1 MGRSSSCPEDCPPSA
16 SAGGAPAD
24 WSSESGARVPFLEEL
39 REQTGRVRL
48 RRLLRLLCRAL
59 LARSVRL
66 LIGERQQL
74 LLGVDAAGE
83 ELLEA
88 TWVSHRAP
96 VSAGNRVTPHE
107 PEVRFVQRVEPDGMV
122 GSWLLGE
129 LGENAP
135 IRLEVLMPPG
145 LTLGEREPSV
155 EDATELL
162 LTELAEVRTRW
173 DIVRFREEA
182 ALEVAVL
189 FERLLSQGGGHHSSA
204 MQKEGSPLLGDS
216 TLHLPHSVEGPLTE
230 GDCPSFL
237 RVRTLVEN
245 FDAGMLVED
254 NRGVIQI
261 CNQRLLGLFGV
272 DERAQIWLGRTS
284 HELERRLSE
293 EVFDPEGFGAATAA
307 LRSDAQR
314 SPPELVVRA
323 TMQILERL
331 YAPLCV
337 AGTLVGHLFT
347 YRDVTLRE
355 QSRQLLEQ
363 QAEELRALSL
373 VDELTGLYN
382 RRGFLT
388 IATQQIKVLDRS
400 AQKGLVVFLDL
411 DNLKTIN
418 DLSGHDRGDL
428 ALIETAR
435 VLRHCFRNSD
445 VIARLGGD
453 EFIVF
458 ALGTGEESE
467 ALVRERLGARLA
479 EANQRSDIGFPL
491 AFSLGIAD
499 YDPAR
504 GEMIEEV
511 IARADVRMYEE
522 KRRHHEGGQR
532 S

>member
-1 MGRSSSCPEDCPPSA
+1 MERSSSCPEDCPPSA
-16 SAGGAPAD
+16 RNASDA
-24 WSSESGARVPFLEEL
+24 WSSERGARLPFLEEL
-39 REQTGRVRL
+39 REEIGRARVRC
-48 RRLLRLLCRAL
+48 LLRLLCRAL
-59 LARSVRL
+59 RARSVRL
-66 LIGERQQL
+66 VIGDRPQL
-74 LLGVDAAGE
+74 LLGVDAEGE
-83 ELLEA
+83 ELLEG
-88 TWVSHRAP
+88 SP
-96 VSAGNRVTPHE
+96 VSQRGPVAALCRGAS
-107 PEVRFVQRVEPDGMV
+107 PEASKDFFTNMVEGGV
-122 GSWLLGE
+122 LGSWFLGNFGDNAE
-129 LGENAP
+129 L
-135 IRLEVLMPPG
+135 RLEVMMPPG
-145 LTLGEREPSV
+145 ASLKERDPSV
-155 EDATELL
+155 TDAVELL
-162 LTELAEVRTRW
+162 AAELAEVRTRW
-173 DIVRFREEA
+173 DIVRFREQA

-189 FERLLSQGGGHHSSA
+189 FERLIGQGTEQGGLGSQSV
-204 MQKEGSPLLGDS
+204 QSPLLGES
-216 TLHLPHSVEGPLTE
+216 PLHLPSNPIQTLTE
-230 GDCPSFL
+230 GQLPSFL

-254 NRGVIQI
+254 NRGQIQI

-272 DERAQIWLGRTS
+272 DERAQAWLGRTGQ
-284 HELERRLSE
+284 ELEERLGQE
-293 EVFDPEGFGAATAA
+293 LFDPDGFGAATAA
-307 LRSDAQR
+307 LRKEAER
-314 SPPELVVRA
+314 SQPELVFRS

-337 AGTLVGHLFT
+337 AGVLVGHLFT

-355 QSRQLLEQ
+355 QARQLLER

-373 VDELTGLYN
+373 VDELTALYN

-418 DLSGHDRGDL
+418 DLFGHERGDL

-467 ALVRERLGARLA
+467 KLVRERLEARLV
-479 EANQRSDIGFPL
+479 ESNQRSNIGFPL
-491 AFSLGIAD
+491 AFSIGIAD

-504 GEMIEEV
+504 SEMIEEV
-511 IARADVRMYEE
+511 IARADARMYEE
-522 KRRHHEGGQR
+522 KRRHHER
-532 S
+532 D